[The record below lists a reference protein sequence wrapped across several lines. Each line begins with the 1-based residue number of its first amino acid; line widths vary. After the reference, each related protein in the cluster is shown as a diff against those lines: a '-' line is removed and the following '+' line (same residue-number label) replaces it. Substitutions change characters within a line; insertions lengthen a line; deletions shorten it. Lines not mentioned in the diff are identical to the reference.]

1 MTEQRPL
8 PQGVNEEVLDR
19 DRIIVRTSMVGIAA
33 NILLAAFKAVI
44 GILSHSIAI
53 TLDAV
58 NNLSDALS
66 SVITILGS
74 KLAGRRP
81 DKEHPMGHGRTEYLS
96 ALTVAVIVL
105 YAGITSAAESVRK
118 IISPVRPQYSNIS
131 LMIIAVAVAVKIIL
145 GRYFVRKGKEAGS
158 GALEASGA
166 DALFDAVLSFSVL
179 VCAILFQVT
188 NISLEAYVGAL
199 ISVFIIRSGI
209 EMLRKTTDD
218 IIGKRAD
225 PDLVRKIKKL
235 IIQEEEVRGAYDMII
250 NNYGPEA
257 DYASVHVE
265 LPDTMT
271 VDEVDSITRRLQKT
285 VYKETGV
292 ILTCVGVYS
301 YNTGNYEAARIRNAI
316 METVMRHEWALQV
329 HAFHA
334 DTKNHTM
341 RFDVVFSFDI
351 DPEEGCEIIRKEIIG
366 LYPEYTL
373 QIRADADIT

>member
-1 MTEQRPL
+1 MADHRPM
-8 PQGVNEEVLDR
+8 PQGINEEVLDR

-105 YAGITSAAESVRK
+105 YAGITSAIESVRK
-118 IISPVRPQYSNIS
+118 IISPVRPEYSNVS

-145 GRYFVRKGKEAGS
+145 GRYFVKKGREAGS

-188 NISLEAYVGAL
+188 GISLEACVGAL
-199 ISVFIIRSGI
+199 ISVFIMRSGI

-235 IIQEEEVRGAYDMII
+235 IMQEEEVRGAYDMII

-271 VDEVDSITRRLQKT
+271 VDEVDRITRRLQKT
-285 VYKETGV
+285 VFKETGV

-301 YNTGNYEAARIRNAI
+301 YNTGNYEAARIRNAV

>member
-1 MTEQRPL
+1 MADHRPM
-8 PQGVNEEVLDR
+8 PQGINEEVLDR

-53 TLDAV
+53 TLDAL

-105 YAGITSAAESVRK
+105 YAGITSAIESVRK
-118 IISPVRPQYSNIS
+118 IISPVRPEYSNIS
-131 LMIIAVAVAVKIIL
+131 LVIIAVAVAVKIIL
-145 GRYFVRKGKEAGS
+145 GRYFVKKGREAGS

-199 ISVFIIRSGI
+199 ISVFIMRSGI

-235 IIQEEEVRGAYDMII
+235 IMQEEEVRGAYDMII

-271 VDEVDSITRRLQKT
+271 VDEVDRITRRLQKT

>member
-1 MTEQRPL
+1 M
-8 PQGVNEEVLDR
+8 PQGINEEVLDR

-105 YAGITSAAESVRK
+105 YAGITSAIESVRK
-118 IISPVRPQYSNIS
+118 IISPVRPEYSNVS

-145 GRYFVRKGKEAGS
+145 GRYFVKKGREAGS

-188 NISLEAYVGAL
+188 GISLEACVGAL
-199 ISVFIIRSGI
+199 ISVFIMRSGI

-235 IIQEEEVRGAYDMII
+235 IMQEEEVRGAYDMII

-271 VDEVDSITRRLQKT
+271 VDEVDRITRRLQKT
-285 VYKETGV
+285 VFKETGV

-301 YNTGNYEAARIRNAI
+301 YNTGNYEAARIRNAV

>member
-1 MTEQRPL
+1 MADHRPM
-8 PQGVNEEVLDR
+8 PQGINEEVLDR

-53 TLDAV
+53 TLDAL

-105 YAGITSAAESVRK
+105 YAGITSAIESVRK
-118 IISPVRPQYSNIS
+118 IISPVRPEYSNIS
-131 LMIIAVAVAVKIIL
+131 LVIIAVAVAVKIIL
-145 GRYFVRKGKEAGS
+145 GRYFVKKGREAGS

-188 NISLEAYVGAL
+188 GISLEAYVGAL
-199 ISVFIIRSGI
+199 ISVFIMRSGI

-235 IIQEEEVRGAYDMII
+235 IMQEEEVRGAYDMII

-271 VDEVDSITRRLQKT
+271 VDEVDRITRRLQKT

-301 YNTGNYEAARIRNAI
+301 YNTGNYEAAKIRNAV
-316 METVMRHEWALQV
+316 MGTVMRHEWALQV

>member
-1 MTEQRPL
+1 
-8 PQGVNEEVLDR
+8 
-19 DRIIVRTSMVGIAA
+19 MVGIAA
-33 NILLAAFKAVI
+33 NILLAAFKAAV

-66 SVITILGS
+66 SVITSLGS

-105 YAGITSAAESVRK
+105 YAGITSAIESVRK
-118 IISPVRPQYSNIS
+118 IISPVKPEYSNIS

-145 GRYFVRKGKEAGS
+145 GRYFVKKGREAGS

-188 NISLEAYVGAL
+188 GISLEACVGAL
-199 ISVFIIRSGI
+199 ISVFIMRSGI

-235 IIQEEEVRGAYDMII
+235 IMQEEEVRGAYDMII

-271 VDEVDSITRRLQKT
+271 VDEVDSITRRLQKK

-301 YNTGNYEAARIRNAI
+301 YNTGNYEAARIRNAV

-334 DTKNHTM
+334 DTRKHTM

-351 DPEEGCEIIRKEIIG
+351 DPAEGCEIIRKEIIG

-373 QIRADADIT
+373 QIRADADIS

>member
-1 MTEQRPL
+1 
-8 PQGVNEEVLDR
+8 
-19 DRIIVRTSMVGIAA
+19 
-33 NILLAAFKAVI
+33 
-44 GILSHSIAI
+44 
-53 TLDAV
+53 
-58 NNLSDALS
+58 
-66 SVITILGS
+66 
-74 KLAGRRP
+74 
-81 DKEHPMGHGRTEYLS
+81 MGHGRTEYLS

-188 NISLEAYVGAL
+188 GISLEAYVGAL

-218 IIGKRAD
+218 IIGKRAN

-235 IIQEEEVRGAYDMII
+235 IMQEEEVRGAYDMII

-271 VDEVDSITRRLQKT
+271 VDEVDSITRRLQKK

-301 YNTGNYEAARIRNAI
+301 YNTGNYEAARIRNAV
-316 METVMRHEWALQV
+316 METVMRH
-329 HAFHA
+329 
-334 DTKNHTM
+334 
-341 RFDVVFSFDI
+341 
-351 DPEEGCEIIRKEIIG
+351 
-366 LYPEYTL
+366 
-373 QIRADADIT
+373 

>member
-1 MTEQRPL
+1 MTEQKPL
-8 PQGVNEEVLDR
+8 PQGVNEEVPDR

-33 NILLAAFKAVI
+33 NILLAAFKAVV

-66 SVITILGS
+66 SVITIFGS

-118 IISPVRPQYSNIS
+118 IISPVKPQYSNIS

-188 NISLEAYVGAL
+188 GISLEAYVGAL

-218 IIGKRAD
+218 IIGKRAN

-235 IIQEEEVRGAYDMII
+235 IMQEEEVRGAYDMII

-271 VDEVDSITRRLQKT
+271 VDEVDSITRRLQKK

-301 YNTGNYEAARIRNAI
+301 YNTGNYEAARIRNAV

>member
-1 MTEQRPL
+1 
-8 PQGVNEEVLDR
+8 
-19 DRIIVRTSMVGIAA
+19 
-33 NILLAAFKAVI
+33 
-44 GILSHSIAI
+44 
-53 TLDAV
+53 
-58 NNLSDALS
+58 
-66 SVITILGS
+66 
-74 KLAGRRP
+74 
-81 DKEHPMGHGRTEYLS
+81 
-96 ALTVAVIVL
+96 
-105 YAGITSAAESVRK
+105 
-118 IISPVRPQYSNIS
+118 
-131 LMIIAVAVAVKIIL
+131 MIIAVAVAVKIIL

-188 NISLEAYVGAL
+188 NISLEAYVGAI

-218 IIGKRAD
+218 IIGKRAN

-235 IIQEEEVRGAYDMII
+235 IMQEEEVRGAYDMII

-271 VDEVDSITRRLQKT
+271 VDEVDSITRRLQKK

-301 YNTGNYEAARIRNAI
+301 YNTGNYNGG
-316 METVMRHEWALQV
+316 
-329 HAFHA
+329 
-334 DTKNHTM
+334 
-341 RFDVVFSFDI
+341 S
-351 DPEEGCEIIRKEIIG
+351 
-366 LYPEYTL
+366 
-373 QIRADADIT
+373 

>member
-1 MTEQRPL
+1 MTEQKPL
-8 PQGVNEEVLDR
+8 PQGVNEEVPDR

-33 NILLAAFKAVI
+33 NILLAAFKAVV

-66 SVITILGS
+66 SVITIFGS

-199 ISVFIIRSGI
+199 ISVFIMRSGI

-218 IIGKRAD
+218 IIGKR
-225 PDLVRKIKKL
+225 
-235 IIQEEEVRGAYDMII
+235 
-250 NNYGPEA
+250 
-257 DYASVHVE
+257 
-265 LPDTMT
+265 
-271 VDEVDSITRRLQKT
+271 
-285 VYKETGV
+285 GV
-292 ILTCVGVYS
+292 
-301 YNTGNYEAARIRNAI
+301 
-316 METVMRHEWALQV
+316 
-329 HAFHA
+329 
-334 DTKNHTM
+334 
-341 RFDVVFSFDI
+341 
-351 DPEEGCEIIRKEIIG
+351 
-366 LYPEYTL
+366 
-373 QIRADADIT
+373 

>member
-1 MTEQRPL
+1 MTEQKPL
-8 PQGVNEEVLDR
+8 PQGVNEEVPDR

-33 NILLAAFKAVI
+33 NILLAAFKAVV

-66 SVITILGS
+66 SVITIFGS

-188 NISLEAYVGAL
+188 GISLEAYVGAI

-218 IIGKRAD
+218 IIGKRAN

-235 IIQEEEVRGAYDMII
+235 IMQEEEVRGAYDMII

-265 LPDTMT
+265 LPDT
-271 VDEVDSITRRLQKT
+271 SIHIIPAITKLPGSAMLSWRRSCGMSGPCRSMLSMPIRKTTPCGLTLYSALTSTRRRA
-285 VYKETGV
+285 VR
-292 ILTCVGVYS
+292 S
-301 YNTGNYEAARIRNAI
+301 SARRLSDCIRSI
-316 METVMRHEWALQV
+316 
-329 HAFHA
+329 
-334 DTKNHTM
+334 
-341 RFDVVFSFDI
+341 RFRSERMPIF
-351 DPEEGCEIIRKEIIG
+351 PEKW
-366 LYPEYTL
+366 LS
-373 QIRADADIT
+373 A